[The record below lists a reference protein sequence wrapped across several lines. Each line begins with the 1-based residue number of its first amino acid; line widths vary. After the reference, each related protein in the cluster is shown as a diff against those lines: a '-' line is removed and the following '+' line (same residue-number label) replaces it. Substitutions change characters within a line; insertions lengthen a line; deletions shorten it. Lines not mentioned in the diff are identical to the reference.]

1 MEFKEEYIPEK
12 LCDGLPEEFPTLLKY
27 ARKLDFDEKPDYK
40 NIKIMF
46 KQLIISNNQIVDWK
60 FDWEKN
66 NNSEME
72 EEEAEDDKDE

>member
-46 KQLIISNNQIVDWK
+46 KQLIISMNQEMDWK
-60 FDWEKN
+60 FDWEKKIN
-66 NNSEME
+66 EME
-72 EEEAEDDKDE
+72 EEEAEEEKDE